1 MCQPEYKVIVSE
13 TANLMLVEHVRFLSR
28 VSINAANRLIDAFE
42 KAAKSLETMPLR
54 YPVDSEIEP
63 LIPYRKMIF
72 ERRYLILFEVTDSM
86 VYIDY
91 ILDCRQDYSWLLK

>member
-13 TANLMLVEHVRFLSR
+13 AANLMLVEHARFLSR
-28 VSINAANRLIDAFE
+28 VSINAADRLIEASE
-42 KAAKSLETMPLR
+42 KAAKPLETMPLR

-63 LIPYRKMIF
+63 HIPYRKMVF
-72 ERRYLILFEVTDSM
+72 EKRYLILFEVVDNT
-86 VYIDY
+86 VFIDY

>member
-13 TANLMLVEHVRFLSR
+13 AANLMLVEHARFLSR

-54 YPVDSEIEP
+54 YPVDSNIEP
-63 LIPYRKMIF
+63 LVPYRKIIF
-72 ERRYLILFEVTDSM
+72 EKRYLILYEVVNTT

-91 ILDCRQDYSWLLK
+91 ILDCRQDYAWLLR

>member
-13 TANLMLVEHVRFLSR
+13 AANLMLVEHARFLSR

-54 YPVDSEIEP
+54 CPVDSTIEP
-63 LIPYRKMIF
+63 LVPYRKMII
-72 ERRYLILFEVTDSM
+72 EKRYLILFEVVNTT

-91 ILDCRQDYSWLLK
+91 ILDCRQDYAWLLR